1 MAHRNRWFK
10 RFAVLKN
17 GGSFHGKVLVIT
29 RWYPKAQPFEL
40 GSVSPRC
47 QRLTQRR
54 PWRPPCRPDVGPS
67 EGPATHRQCRRLRW
81 FSDTTSASFPWVYRW
96 LIRCVWV
103 FEVGL
108 CGYSV
113 LGLLVGSWDWVR
125 GRGPLAWSKVHLF
138 HGPTATARHV
148 SLADGGCVWQ
158 MAASSCWSWIEGLVE
173 YSSFIVQLPS
183 GNMGLL
189 ENHHADRW

>member
-10 RFAVLKN
+10 RFTVLKN
-17 GGSFHGKVLVIT
+17 GGSFHGKLLVVT
-29 RWYPKAQPFEL
+29 RWCPQAQPFEL

-54 PWRPPCRPDVGPS
+54 PWRHPCRPDVGPS

-81 FSDTTSASFPWVYRW
+81 FSDTTSASFPWVNRW

-125 GRGPLAWSKVHLF
+125 RRGPLAWSKVSSVPWPNGHC
-138 HGPTATARHV
+138 ATCFTGWWR
-148 SLADGGCVWQ
+148 LCLTDG
-158 MAASSCWSWIEGLVE
+158 
-173 YSSFIVQLPS
+173 SFI
-183 GNMGLL
+183 LL
-189 ENHHADRW
+189 VLNRRTSWVFKFYCSTTLW